1 MNAVVNQA
9 GSVFHR
15 TAEAQKLAKLILH
28 SSGASSASSGV
39 FLAAPRRTGKTTFL
53 RADLAPALKQAGALV
68 LYVDLWADR
77 QADPGDVIVSAIRTE
92 LAKHDAILAR
102 LSKAVGF
109 KGGKVVGLEFSLEN
123 IGLGKDVSLVQA
135 LASLSDETK
144 APIVLMIDEAQQ
156 ASTTPHGN
164 DALFSLKAARDELN
178 NQHYGLRVVCTGS
191 NRDKLSLLRVS
202 KDQAFFGAPLVDFPP
217 LDKQFIVW
225 FCAQTH
231 DLPAPLDPELV
242 WPLFQLAGNRP
253 EILGAAV
260 DQLRFD
266 FVLQAGDVSER
277 FETVVREQIDQANE
291 ELLRAFHSLTPL
303 QAAVLRVLAVMG
315 KDYAPFEQATMDRYR
330 SYLGEGIEDTV
341 NAQNVQ
347 AALTSLKDKGLVWR
361 ASRGVYAMEDDSL
374 TALLQVRGL
383 LEPSA

>member
-1 MNAVVNQA
+1 MNTVPAPA
-9 GSVFHR
+9 GQVFHR
-15 TAEAQKLAKLILH
+15 PEEACKLAGLILH
-28 SSGASSASSGV
+28 TSGASSASSGV

-53 RADLAPALKQAGALV
+53 RSDLAPALKQAGALV

-77 QADPGDVIVSAIRTE
+77 QADPGDVIVSAIRAE
-92 LAKHDAILAR
+92 LARHDAILAR
-102 LSKAVGF
+102 LSKAIGL
-109 KGGKVVGLEFSLEN
+109 KGGKVAGLEFSLDN
-123 IGLGKDVSLVQA
+123 IGLGRDVSIVQA
-135 LASLSDETK
+135 LAALSDEAK

-156 ASTTPHGN
+156 ASTTAHGN

-178 NQHYGLRVVCTGS
+178 SQYHGLRVVCTGS

-217 LDKQFIVW
+217 LGEPFIQW
-225 FCAQTH
+225 FCAQTT
-231 DLPAPLDPELV
+231 DLPRALNPDQV

-266 FVLQAGDVSER
+266 FALQKEQVPER
-277 FETVVREQIDQANE
+277 FETAVREQIEQANE

-303 QAAVLRVLAVMG
+303 QSAVLRVLARMG
-315 KDYAPFEQATMDRYR
+315 KDYAPFEQSTLENYR
-330 SYLGEGIEDTV
+330 NLIREGNGDAVST
-341 NAQNVQ
+341 QNVQ
-347 AALTSLKDKGLVWR
+347 AALSSLQDKGLVWR

-374 TALLQVRGL
+374 TELLKRKGFL
-383 LEPSA
+383 D